1 MMHCDDKNKNV
12 ILQFHLWLLIC
23 ADARET
29 IKHEYRGMYSGL
41 MVRVFTGIA
50 IDALENFAVRQESTS
65 MEIFQSIGD
74 DERAA

>member
-1 MMHCDDKNKNV
+1 
-12 ILQFHLWLLIC
+12 
-23 ADARET
+23 
-29 IKHEYRGMYSGL
+29 MYSGL